1 MRKTTLLFLPAFVI
15 VGLVWAVGAKT
26 SSKDPA
32 KLAPK
37 LIKVLYENDRVR
49 VSKLTAPAGSRIPMH
64 VAVDHAAYALKDCEL
79 LSRSADG
86 KDENIEAEAGKVLW
100 QDAKERA
107 LGVKGERDCSLIV
120 FELKEPKLA
129 R

>member
-26 SSKDPA
+26 SSKDPV

-37 LIKVLYENDRVR
+37 MVKVLYENDRVR
-49 VSKLTAPAGSRIPMH
+49 VSKLSAGAGARIPMH
-64 VAVDHAAYALKDCEL
+64 VAADQAAYALKDCEL

-86 KDENIEAEAGKVLW
+86 KDKEIEAEAGKVFW
-100 QDAKERA
+100 QDASERT